1 MIPPSFFAL
10 DSFLMIRASTL
21 VTSSQDV
28 PLRSREVLSL
38 STHRQWKWRRLS
50 KWKWTT
56 IIITQTER
64 SRSIFQVPLSTLLL
78 LKTHET
84 ALVVGVFFFG
94 QQDALL
100 YIPLYWRKFSAI
112 LCFYFCRSTVFKF
125 AGVKNVV
132 FNLWN
137 IGPGIGIA
145 AACIHFGAE
154 AYGQSM
160 RKQPGQFDHEE

>member
-1 MIPPSFFAL
+1 
-10 DSFLMIRASTL
+10 
-21 VTSSQDV
+21 
-28 PLRSREVLSL
+28 
-38 STHRQWKWRRLS
+38 
-50 KWKWTT
+50 
-56 IIITQTER
+56 
-64 SRSIFQVPLSTLLL
+64 

-84 ALVVGVFFFG
+84 ALLVGVFLANKTA
-94 QQDALL
+94 ALYSVVL
-100 YIPLYWRKFSAI
+100 TKVFCDFLF
-112 LCFYFCRSTVFKF
+112 LFCRSTVFKF

-160 RKQPGQFDHEE
+160 RKQPGQFDHEQ